1 MKKSFDY
8 SGLLIPF
15 VFAALVAYQLLMARP
30 ATTSIPYSDFH
41 RLVDA
46 RLVDDLDIGQSSISG
61 VLRMPEAAANLPASD
76 AAAVKKAGPPWRFT
90 TNRVADDRLVTELTA
105 AGIRYRGV
113 PDSGW
118 LETLAGWMLPVILL
132 VTFWSFMMRRP
143 GGVRDF
149 SGMGKSQARVYVQQ
163 ETGITFDDIAGIDE
177 AKAELQ
183 QIVAFLRNPERYQRL
198 GGKIPKG
205 VLIVG
210 APGTGKTL
218 LARAVAGEAAV
229 PFFTISGSAFV
240 EMFVGVGAARVRD
253 LFEQAQQ
260 KAPCIVFIDELDA
273 LGKARG
279 VGLMSGNDEREQT
292 LNQLLVEMDGFQ
304 ANSGVIIMAATNRPE
319 ILDPALLRPG
329 RFDRHIAIDRPDLNG
344 RKQILA
350 VHTKRVKLAPEVDLA
365 ELAQRTPGFV
375 GADLA
380 NVVNEAALH
389 AAELGKPAIGMAD
402 FDEAIDRAMTGM
414 ERKSRVMNDEEKRT
428 IAYHEAGHALVAQSR
443 VHCDP
448 VKKVSIIPRGIAA
461 LGYTQQVPTEDRY
474 VLRKSELLDR
484 LDVLLGG
491 RVAEE
496 IAFGDVSTGAQN
508 DLERATALARHMVM
522 QYGMSAKLGLAT
534 LDDATP
540 QGGSPGVWTPGDGRC
555 SEHTAQLIDEEVRAL
570 LEDAHVR
577 VAATLGE
584 HRDALERIARCL
596 LQHESIDH
604 DTLVALITPPDD
616 RDAAP
621 GPARA
626 DAEPVAATDTSA
638 LTRDWRAGRSTAD
651 ADRAVARLRGVV
663 GNDRREPRI
672 GAEHRDALEP
682 VAPRREE
689 QRVDLRQRTL
699 AVQRHG
705 FRDAGVNAGLE
716 RREHRDVIER
726 CDLGRGSE
734 IVRQPDAVAMKR
746 AKQPVSMVLYPERAH
761 LPVCRADHPALRPA
775 DGRLDAVR
783 AVVAERETHAAGRRE
798 RQQMAVAQPVPVD
811 RVMHL
816 QRQPHPVGGAGQ
828 VSGRIVGGKRAAL
841 GGQRG
846 RCGKRVLAHRQ
857 RDAAR
862 TCARLDA
869 VVA

>member
-1 MKKSFDY
+1 MKKAFDY
-8 SGLLIPF
+8 SGLLIPIA
-15 VFAALVAYQLLMARP
+15 FAVLVAVQLLARQP
-30 ATTSIPYSDFH
+30 AATSISYSDFH
-41 RLVDA
+41 HLVDA
-46 RLVDDLDIGQSSISG
+46 RLVDDLEIGQSSISG
-61 VLRMPEAAANLPASD
+61 TLRMPEAGAALPASD
-76 AAAVKKAGPPWRFT
+76 AAEVKGAGPPWRFT
-90 TNRVADDRLVTELTA
+90 TNRVSDEGLVATLTT
-105 AGIRYRGV
+105 AGIRYRGAT
-113 PDSGW
+113 DTGW
-118 LETLAGWMLPVILL
+118 IGTLASWIFPLIGFVLIWN
-132 VTFWSFMMRRP
+132 FMMRRP
-143 GGVRDF
+143 GGMRDL
-149 SGMGKSQARVYVQQ
+149 SGMGKSRARVYVQK

-260 KAPCIVFIDELDA
+260 SAPCIVFIDELDA

-329 RFDRHIAIDRPDLNG
+329 RFDRHIAIDRPDLIG

-350 VHTKRVKLAPEVDLA
+350 VHTKHVKLAPEVDLA

-380 NVVNEAALH
+380 NVVNEAALR

-414 ERKSRVMNDEEKRT
+414 ERKSRVMNEQEKRT
-428 IAYHEAGHALVAQSR
+428 IAYHESGHALVAQSR
-443 VHCDP
+443 AHCDP

-474 VLRKSELLDR
+474 VLRRSELLDR

-496 IAFGDVSTGAQN
+496 IIFGDVSTGAQN

-522 QYGMSAKLGLAT
+522 QYGMSEKVGLVT
-534 LDDATP
+534 LDDGAR
-540 QGGSPGVWTPGDGRC
+540 QGAAPGVWTPGDGHC

-570 LEDAHVR
+570 LEDAHAR
-577 VAATLGE
+577 VTVTLGE
-584 HRDALERIARCL
+584 QRDALERIARSL

-604 DTLVALITPPDD
+604 DMLVALI
-616 RDAAP
+616 AP
-621 GPARA
+621 A
-626 DAEPVAATDTSA
+626 D
-638 LTRDWRAGRSTAD
+638 
-651 ADRAVARLRGVV
+651 
-663 GNDRREPRI
+663 
-672 GAEHRDALEP
+672 
-682 VAPRREE
+682 
-689 QRVDLRQRTL
+689 
-699 AVQRHG
+699 
-705 FRDAGVNAGLE
+705 DAG
-716 RREHRDVIER
+716 DK
-726 CDLGRGSE
+726 
-734 IVRQPDAVAMKR
+734 P
-746 AKQPVSMVLYPERAH
+746 
-761 LPVCRADHPALRPA
+761 RPA
-775 DGRLDAVR
+775 KTDS
-783 AVVAERETHAAGRRE
+783 ETTTG
-798 RQQMAVAQPVPVD
+798 
-811 RVMHL
+811 
-816 QRQPHPVGGAGQ
+816 
-828 VSGRIVGGKRAAL
+828 VSA
-841 GGQRG
+841 
-846 RCGKRVLAHRQ
+846 
-857 RDAAR
+857 
-862 TCARLDA
+862 
-869 VVA
+869 

>member
-8 SGLLIPF
+8 SGLLIPIA
-15 VFAALVAYQLLMARP
+15 FAVLVAFQLLARQP
-30 ATTSIPYSDFH
+30 AATSISYSDFRH
-41 RLVDA
+41 LVEA
-46 RLVDDLDIGQSSISG
+46 RLVDDLEIGRSSISG
-61 VLRMPEAAANLPASD
+61 TLRMPAAGAALPASD
-76 AAAVKKAGPPWRFT
+76 AADVKEVGPPWRFT
-90 TNRVADDRLVTELTA
+90 TNRVSDEGLVAALTN
-105 AGIRYRGV
+105 AGIRYRGAT
-113 PDSGW
+113 DTGW
-118 LETLAGWMLPVILL
+118 IETLAAWIFPLIGFVVIWNFL
-132 VTFWSFMMRRP
+132 MRRP
-143 GGVRDF
+143 GGMRDL
-149 SGMGKSQARVYVQQ
+149 SGMGKSRTRVYMQK

-253 LFEQAQQ
+253 LFEQAQRS
-260 KAPCIVFIDELDA
+260 APCIVFIDELDA

-329 RFDRHIAIDRPDLNG
+329 RFDRHIAIDRPDLTG

-414 ERKSRVMNDEEKRT
+414 ERKSRVMNEQEKRT
-428 IAYHEAGHALVAQSR
+428 IAYHESGHALVAQSR
-443 VHCDP
+443 AHCDP

-474 VLRKSELLDR
+474 VLRRSELLDR

-522 QYGMSAKLGLAT
+522 QYGMSEKVGLVT
-534 LDDATP
+534 LDDGAP
-540 QGGSPGVWTPGDGRC
+540 QGGAPGVWSPGDGHC

-570 LEDAHVR
+570 LEDAHAR
-577 VAATLGE
+577 VTATLGE
-584 HRDALERIARCL
+584 HRDALERIALSL

-604 DTLVALITPPDD
+604 DMLVTLIAPPDD
-616 RDAAP
+616 ADVTPRSAQ
-621 GPARA
+621 A
-626 DAEPVAATDTSA
+626 DAETTTGVSA
-638 LTRDWRAGRSTAD
+638 
-651 ADRAVARLRGVV
+651 
-663 GNDRREPRI
+663 
-672 GAEHRDALEP
+672 
-682 VAPRREE
+682 
-689 QRVDLRQRTL
+689 
-699 AVQRHG
+699 
-705 FRDAGVNAGLE
+705 
-716 RREHRDVIER
+716 
-726 CDLGRGSE
+726 
-734 IVRQPDAVAMKR
+734 
-746 AKQPVSMVLYPERAH
+746 
-761 LPVCRADHPALRPA
+761 
-775 DGRLDAVR
+775 
-783 AVVAERETHAAGRRE
+783 
-798 RQQMAVAQPVPVD
+798 
-811 RVMHL
+811 
-816 QRQPHPVGGAGQ
+816 
-828 VSGRIVGGKRAAL
+828 
-841 GGQRG
+841 
-846 RCGKRVLAHRQ
+846 
-857 RDAAR
+857 
-862 TCARLDA
+862 
-869 VVA
+869 

>member
-1 MKKSFDY
+1 MKKTFDY
-8 SGLLIPF
+8 SALLIPF
-15 VFAALVAYQLLMARP
+15 AFAVLVAYQLLMAQP
-30 ATTSIPYSDFH
+30 ATTSISYSDFH

-46 RLVDDLDIGQSSISG
+46 RLVDDLDIGSSSISG
-61 VLRMPEAAANLPASD
+61 VLRMPQAGANLPASD
-76 AAAVKKAGPPWRFT
+76 AAAVKQAGPPWRFT
-90 TNRVADDRLVTELTA
+90 TNRVADARLVTDLTA
-105 AGIRYRGV
+105 AGIRYRGA

-118 LETLAGWMLPVILL
+118 LETLAGWLLPVIVL

-143 GGVRDF
+143 GGVRDL

-389 AAELGKPAIGMAD
+389 AAELGKQAIGMAD

-474 VLRKSELLDR
+474 VLRRSELLDR

-496 IAFGDVSTGAQN
+496 ISFGDVSTGAQN

-540 QGGSPGVWTPGDGRC
+540 QGGSSGVWTPGDGRC

-584 HRDALERIARCL
+584 HCDALERIARSL

-604 DTLVALITPPDD
+604 DTLVALMTPPDD
-616 RDAAP
+616 RGAAP
-621 GPARA
+621 EPARA
-626 DAEPVAATDTSA
+626 DAEPVATTDTSA
-638 LTRDWRAGRSTAD
+638 
-651 ADRAVARLRGVV
+651 
-663 GNDRREPRI
+663 
-672 GAEHRDALEP
+672 
-682 VAPRREE
+682 
-689 QRVDLRQRTL
+689 
-699 AVQRHG
+699 
-705 FRDAGVNAGLE
+705 
-716 RREHRDVIER
+716 
-726 CDLGRGSE
+726 
-734 IVRQPDAVAMKR
+734 
-746 AKQPVSMVLYPERAH
+746 
-761 LPVCRADHPALRPA
+761 
-775 DGRLDAVR
+775 
-783 AVVAERETHAAGRRE
+783 
-798 RQQMAVAQPVPVD
+798 
-811 RVMHL
+811 
-816 QRQPHPVGGAGQ
+816 
-828 VSGRIVGGKRAAL
+828 
-841 GGQRG
+841 
-846 RCGKRVLAHRQ
+846 
-857 RDAAR
+857 
-862 TCARLDA
+862 
-869 VVA
+869 

>member
-1 MKKSFDY
+1 MKKTFDY
-8 SGLLIPF
+8 SALLIPIAF
-15 VFAALVAYQLLMARP
+15 GVLIAVQLLMRQP
-30 ATTSIPYSDFH
+30 AATSISYSDFH

-46 RLVDDLDIGQSSISG
+46 RLVDDLEIGQSSISG
-61 VLRMPEAAANLPASD
+61 ALRMPEAVPMLPASD
-76 AAAVKKAGPPWRFT
+76 AIAVKKAGPPWRFS
-90 TNRVADDRLVTELTA
+90 TNRVADDRLVATLTA
-105 AGIRYRGV
+105 AGIRYRGM
-113 PDSGW
+113 PDSSW
-118 LETLAGWMLPVILL
+118 IETLATWAFPVIAFVL
-132 VTFWSFMMRRP
+132 VWNVMMRRP
-143 GGVRDF
+143 GGIRDL

-163 ETGITFDDIAGIDE
+163 ETGITFSDIAGIDE

-183 QIVAFLRNPERYQRL
+183 QIVAFLREPERYQRL

-229 PFFTISGSAFV
+229 PFFSISGSAFV

-253 LFEQAQQ
+253 LFQQAQQ

-365 ELAQRTPGFV
+365 ELASRTPGFV

-414 ERKSRVMNDEEKRT
+414 ERKSRVMNEQEKRT
-428 IAYHEAGHALVAQSR
+428 IAYHESGHALVAQSR
-443 VHCDP
+443 AHCDP

-474 VLRKSELLDR
+474 VLRRSELLDR

-522 QYGMSAKLGLAT
+522 QYGMSDKIGLST
-534 LDDATP
+534 FDDAAS
-540 QGGSPGVWTPGDGRC
+540 QGRVPGAWTPGDGRC

-570 LEDAHVR
+570 LEGSHER

-596 LQHESIDH
+596 LLHESIDH
-604 DTLVALITPPDD
+604 DMLVALIAGPDD
-616 RDAAP
+616 ADEP
-621 GPARA
+621 G
-626 DAEPVAATDTSA
+626 
-638 LTRDWRAGRSTAD
+638 
-651 ADRAVARLRGVV
+651 
-663 GNDRREPRI
+663 
-672 GAEHRDALEP
+672 
-682 VAPRREE
+682 
-689 QRVDLRQRTL
+689 
-699 AVQRHG
+699 
-705 FRDAGVNAGLE
+705 
-716 RREHRDVIER
+716 
-726 CDLGRGSE
+726 
-734 IVRQPDAVAMKR
+734 
-746 AKQPVSMVLYPERAH
+746 
-761 LPVCRADHPALRPA
+761 RPA
-775 DGRLDAVR
+775 E
-783 AVVAERETHAAGRRE
+783 AESETAT
-798 RQQMAVAQPVPVD
+798 
-811 RVMHL
+811 
-816 QRQPHPVGGAGQ
+816 GAS
-828 VSGRIVGGKRAAL
+828 V
-841 GGQRG
+841 
-846 RCGKRVLAHRQ
+846 
-857 RDAAR
+857 
-862 TCARLDA
+862 
-869 VVA
+869 

>member
-1 MKKSFDY
+1 MKKTFDY
-8 SGLLIPF
+8 SALLIPIAF
-15 VFAALVAYQLLMARP
+15 GVLIAVQLLMRQPEA
-30 ATTSIPYSDFH
+30 TSISYSDFH

-46 RLVDDLDIGQSSISG
+46 RLVDDLEIGQSSISG
-61 VLRMPEAAANLPASD
+61 ALRMPEAGPMLPASD
-76 AAAVKKAGPPWRFT
+76 AIAVKKAGPPWRFT
-90 TNRVADDRLVTELTA
+90 TSRVADDRLVATLTA
-105 AGIRYRGV
+105 AGIRYRGM
-113 PDSGW
+113 PDSSW
-118 LETLAGWMLPVILL
+118 IETLATWAFPVIAFVL
-132 VTFWSFMMRRP
+132 VWNFMMRRP
-143 GGVRDF
+143 GGVRDL
-149 SGMGKSQARVYVQQ
+149 SGMGKSRARVYVQQ
-163 ETGITFDDIAGIDE
+163 ETGITFSDIAGIDE

-183 QIVAFLRNPERYQRL
+183 QIVAFLREPERYQRL

-229 PFFTISGSAFV
+229 PFFSISGSAFV

-365 ELAQRTPGFV
+365 ELASRTPGFV

-414 ERKSRVMNDEEKRT
+414 ERKSRVMNEQEKRT
-428 IAYHEAGHALVAQSR
+428 IAYHESGHALVAQSR
-443 VHCDP
+443 AHCDP

-474 VLRKSELLDR
+474 VLRRSELLDR

-522 QYGMSAKLGLAT
+522 QYGMSDKIGLST
-534 LDDATP
+534 FDDAAS
-540 QGGSPGVWTPGDGRC
+540 QGRVPGAWTPGDGRC

-570 LEDAHVR
+570 LENAHVR

-584 HRDALERIARCL
+584 HRDALERIAQCL
-596 LQHESIDH
+596 LLHESIDH
-604 DTLVALITPPDD
+604 DMLMALIAGPDD
-616 RDAAP
+616 ADEP
-621 GPARA
+621 GRPAE
-626 DAEPVAATDTSA
+626 AESAATT
-638 LTRDWRAGRSTAD
+638 
-651 ADRAVARLRGVV
+651 
-663 GNDRREPRI
+663 
-672 GAEHRDALEP
+672 GAP
-682 VAPRREE
+682 V
-689 QRVDLRQRTL
+689 
-699 AVQRHG
+699 
-705 FRDAGVNAGLE
+705 
-716 RREHRDVIER
+716 
-726 CDLGRGSE
+726 
-734 IVRQPDAVAMKR
+734 
-746 AKQPVSMVLYPERAH
+746 
-761 LPVCRADHPALRPA
+761 
-775 DGRLDAVR
+775 
-783 AVVAERETHAAGRRE
+783 
-798 RQQMAVAQPVPVD
+798 
-811 RVMHL
+811 
-816 QRQPHPVGGAGQ
+816 
-828 VSGRIVGGKRAAL
+828 
-841 GGQRG
+841 
-846 RCGKRVLAHRQ
+846 
-857 RDAAR
+857 
-862 TCARLDA
+862 
-869 VVA
+869 

>member
-1 MKKSFDY
+1 MKKTFDY
-8 SGLLIPF
+8 SALLIPIAF
-15 VFAALVAYQLLMARP
+15 GVLIAVQLLMRQPEA
-30 ATTSIPYSDFH
+30 TSISYSDFH

-46 RLVDDLDIGQSSISG
+46 RLVDDLEIGQSSISG
-61 VLRMPEAAANLPASD
+61 ALRMPEAGPMLPASD
-76 AAAVKKAGPPWRFT
+76 AIAVKKAGPPWRFT
-90 TNRVADDRLVTELTA
+90 TSRVADDRLVATLTA
-105 AGIRYRGV
+105 AGIRYRGM
-113 PDSGW
+113 PDSSW
-118 LETLAGWMLPVILL
+118 IETLATWAFPVIAFVL
-132 VTFWSFMMRRP
+132 VWNFMMRRP
-143 GGVRDF
+143 GGVRDL
-149 SGMGKSQARVYVQQ
+149 SGMGKSRARVYVQQ
-163 ETGITFDDIAGIDE
+163 ETGITFSDIAGIDE

-183 QIVAFLRNPERYQRL
+183 QIVAFLREPERYQRL

-229 PFFTISGSAFV
+229 PFFSISGSAFV

-365 ELAQRTPGFV
+365 ELASRTPGFV

-414 ERKSRVMNDEEKRT
+414 ERKSRVMNEQEKRT
-428 IAYHEAGHALVAQSR
+428 IAYHESGHALVAQSR
-443 VHCDP
+443 AHCDP

-474 VLRKSELLDR
+474 VLRRSELLDR

-522 QYGMSAKLGLAT
+522 QYGMSDKIGLST
-534 LDDATP
+534 FDDAAS
-540 QGGSPGVWTPGDGRC
+540 QGRVPGAWTPGDGRC

-584 HRDALERIARCL
+584 HRDALERIAQCL
-596 LQHESIDH
+596 LLHESIDH
-604 DTLVALITPPDD
+604 DMLTALIAGPDD
-616 RDAAP
+616 ADEP
-621 GPARA
+621 GRPAE
-626 DAEPVAATDTSA
+626 AESAATT
-638 LTRDWRAGRSTAD
+638 
-651 ADRAVARLRGVV
+651 
-663 GNDRREPRI
+663 
-672 GAEHRDALEP
+672 GAP
-682 VAPRREE
+682 V
-689 QRVDLRQRTL
+689 
-699 AVQRHG
+699 
-705 FRDAGVNAGLE
+705 
-716 RREHRDVIER
+716 
-726 CDLGRGSE
+726 
-734 IVRQPDAVAMKR
+734 
-746 AKQPVSMVLYPERAH
+746 
-761 LPVCRADHPALRPA
+761 
-775 DGRLDAVR
+775 
-783 AVVAERETHAAGRRE
+783 
-798 RQQMAVAQPVPVD
+798 
-811 RVMHL
+811 
-816 QRQPHPVGGAGQ
+816 
-828 VSGRIVGGKRAAL
+828 
-841 GGQRG
+841 
-846 RCGKRVLAHRQ
+846 
-857 RDAAR
+857 
-862 TCARLDA
+862 
-869 VVA
+869 